1 MKKILPSVLII
12 EDNKD
17 IIVALQLL
25 LRNNCNSIDS
35 IIEPGQIY
43 SKISTNKYDVI
54 ILDMNFVAGLNTGNE
69 GFFWLQEIL
78 KIDPNISIIF
88 LTAYAELE
96 KAVQAI
102 QVGAVDYIEKP
113 WDDNKFITSVT
124 RAAEISRS
132 KREIKSLKQIN
143 KNLRSEIHQDLNYY
157 QSSSPEMIELMS
169 MVKKVANTDANIL
182 ILGENGIGKE
192 VLAKQIHSL
201 SKRKESLFVSV
212 DLGTIPD
219 SLFESELFGYEKGA
233 FTDAKESK
241 PGKLEPASG
250 GTLFLDEIGNL
261 NLESQKK
268 LLTLIQNKKIIPV
281 GSSKQIEIDVRLI
294 TATNLDLYKACED
307 KLFREDLLY
316 RINTVTIEI
325 PALRKRQED
334 IDGLSNH
341 FLKIM
346 SDKYQKPISGISE
359 KGMKY
364 LKLYT
369 WPGNIRELGHAIE
382 KAVILSESKILD
394 ESDFTFRKK
403 NSQNSF
409 ETLDLENN
417 EVQIIQAALNKHNN
431 NYTEAAQEL
440 GITRRTLYNKIKK
453 HGF

>member
-1 MKKILPSVLII
+1 
-12 EDNKD
+12 
-17 IIVALQLL
+17 
-25 LRNNCNSIDS
+25 
-35 IIEPGQIY
+35 
-43 SKISTNKYDVI
+43 
-54 ILDMNFVAGLNTGNE
+54 
-69 GFFWLQEIL
+69 
-78 KIDPNISIIF
+78 
-88 LTAYAELE
+88 
-96 KAVQAI
+96 
-102 QVGAVDYIEKP
+102 
-113 WDDNKFITSVT
+113 
-124 RAAEISRS
+124 
-132 KREIKSLKQIN
+132 
-143 KNLRSEIHQDLNYY
+143 
-157 QSSSPEMIELMS
+157 
-169 MVKKVANTDANIL
+169 
-182 ILGENGIGKE
+182 
-192 VLAKQIHSL
+192 
-201 SKRKESLFVSV
+201 
-212 DLGTIPD
+212 
-219 SLFESELFGYEKGA
+219 
-233 FTDAKESK
+233 
-241 PGKLEPASG
+241 
-250 GTLFLDEIGNL
+250 
-261 NLESQKK
+261 
-268 LLTLIQNKKIIPV
+268 
-281 GSSKQIEIDVRLI
+281 
-294 TATNLDLYKACED
+294 LDLYKACED